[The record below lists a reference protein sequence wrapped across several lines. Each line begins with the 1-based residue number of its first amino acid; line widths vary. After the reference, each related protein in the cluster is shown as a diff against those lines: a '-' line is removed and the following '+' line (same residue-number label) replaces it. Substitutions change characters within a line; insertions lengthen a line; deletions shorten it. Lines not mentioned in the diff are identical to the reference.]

1 MFFSI
6 GFLKPVQKFVKK
18 LDNQTKLR
26 LQKGI
31 NKLAI
36 QPIPHDAVRVEGEK
50 EKVFRIRVG
59 NFRVLYVVHYK
70 EKEITVFKIDKRSR
84 VYD

>member
-1 MFFSI
+1 MSFSI

-31 NKLAI
+31 QKLSDH
-36 QPIPHDAVRVEGEK
+36 PVPHDAVRVEGEK

-59 NFRVLYVVHYK
+59 DFRILYVIHYE
-70 EKEITVFKIDKRSR
+70 EKEVTVFKIDKRSR